1 MITLK
6 QYAEA
11 RGISYEAVRAS
22 IKRHSR
28 ELEEHISKQGRVTV
42 ITDRGAEILDSYRAP
57 RAVKILDAKSENEYI
72 EELKDSIIS
81 LQEKIIE
88 LEQEKNKGIEAQ
100 VRAKMLEDTSKSQQS
115 KIEALEAEIEQHRE
129 RVIISAEKMRN
140 AEEKSEKLAR
150 DLEEIRKH
158 PIRNLF
164 QRKHYTKMSS

>member
-11 RGISYEAVRAS
+11 RGVSYEAVRAS
-22 IKRHSR
+22 IKRHSS
-28 ELEEHISKQGRVTV
+28 ELEAHIKKQGRITV
-42 ITDRGAEILDSYRAP
+42 ITDQGAEILDAYRAP
-57 RAVKILDAKSENEYI
+57 RAVKILDAKQENAYI

-81 LQEKIIE
+81 LQERIIE

-115 KIEALEAEIEQHRE
+115 KIEALEAEIKQHKEQA
-129 RVIISAEKMRN
+129 IIEAEKIRK

-164 QRKHYTKMSS
+164 KRK